1 MSLCLACL
9 PKGFC
14 IKLRTQLVADTELSN
29 WRFRWDV
36 RQKAHSL
43 GYTPVEWVE
52 AIHDLYSQ
60 YPGWIMDADGNE
72 VFLDMNEFERPH
84 IREWCRDWI
93 CDLPVRPETQRLH
106 PASAERIRILA
117 TILRAHFPVEA
128 TLWGKEVAN
137 DN

>member
-1 MSLCLACL
+1 MNLCLDCL

-14 IKLRTQLVADTELSN
+14 TELRTQLVSDIELAD
-29 WRFRWDV
+29 WRFRSDV
-36 RQKAHSL
+36 RRKAHSL

-60 YPGWIMDADGNE
+60 YPGWVIGSDGRE
-72 VFLDMNEFERPH
+72 AFLAMEEFEKPF
-84 IREWCRDWI
+84 IREWFRDWV
-93 CDLPVRPETQRLH
+93 CSLPSNPETQRLNG
-106 PASAERIRILA
+106 ASKERIRILA

-128 TLWGKEVAN
+128 MLWGKEIAN